1 MSDKCDLPACA
12 TEKHGVSGVEEGEEE
27 DIQWVECENCTEE
40 TWYHVDC
47 VGLRGVKYTSDDCVC
62 MCPM

>member
-12 TEKHGVSGVEEGEEE
+12 IEKPRVSGVGEGEEE
-27 DIQWVECENCTEE
+27 DIQWVECENCAET

-47 VGLRGVKYTSDDCVC
+47 VGLRGVNYTSDD
-62 MCPM
+62 